1 MSQRDDLPGPG
12 PTHGPAG
19 PKSDDR
25 LRGGPTDLA
34 PVPRLATAGPHRG
47 PALVVLAAGIGSRY
61 GGLKQVEA
69 VGPGEATLL
78 EYSVFDA
85 LGAGFARVVFVI
97 REEMLA
103 GFRERLGDRI
113 ARRLPVEYVFQRLD
127 DVPDGFRV
135 PAGRTKPWGTA
146 HALLAAGRVVREPF
160 AVINADD
167 LYGARALRVMGEFLS
182 RGRPGSAPNSP
193 PAAGG
198 MATYALVAYRL
209 GETLS
214 EHGAVSRGVCR
225 CTADGWLE
233 SISEIA
239 GIRPGPAGGLYRDED
254 GLERELHAE
263 TRVSMNLWGFT
274 PDVFDH
280 LRAGL
285 EAFLEREGHSTTAE
299 YYLPTAVR
307 ELMQAGRARVRVL
320 ATDER
325 WCGITHRQDL
335 EAARRY
341 IAAQIER
348 GIYPQ
353 VLWA

>member
-1 MSQRDDLPGPG
+1 MSGWSE
-12 PTHGPAG
+12 THIAARRPPSGDA
-19 PKSDDR
+19 D
-25 LRGGPTDLA
+25 A
-34 PVPRLATAGPHRG
+34 G

-61 GGLKQVEA
+61 GGLKQIEA
-69 VGPGEATLL
+69 VGPGGATILD
-78 EYSVFDA
+78 YSAFDA
-85 LGAGFARVVFVI
+85 QRAGFARVVFVI
-97 REEMLA
+97 REEMQA
-103 GFRERLGDRI
+103 EFRTRLGDRI
-113 ARRLPVEYVFQRLD
+113 ARRLPVEYAFQRLE
-127 DVPDGFRV
+127 DVPAGFGV

-146 HALLAAGRVVREPF
+146 HAVLAAGRVVREPF

-167 LYGARALRVMGEFLS
+167 LYGAQALRVIGEFLS
-182 RGRPGSAPNSP
+182 RASSGPAPTPP
-193 PAAGG
+193 PAAGDA
-198 MATYALVAYRL
+198 ATYALVAYRL

-225 CTADGWLE
+225 CTADGWLA
-233 SISEIA
+233 SITEIA
-239 GIRPGPAGGLYRDED
+239 GIRPGPGGGHYCDED

-263 TRVSMNLWGFT
+263 TPVSMNLWGFT
-274 PDVFDH
+274 PDVFEH
-280 LRAGL
+280 LGAGL